1 MTSSLLS
8 HGEHENI
15 ADNDKLHLARR
26 YHALLTNRVD
36 TMRARIGP
44 SHEVGLRLIGVGS
57 SEVFYLDEIH
67 HADPALLAFCGI
79 TLDGMPIEVI
89 QDVSM
94 VNVILQ
100 ALPTRAGKL

>member
-8 HGEHENI
+8 HGDHENI
-15 ADNDKLHLARR
+15 ADNDKFHLARR

-36 TMRARIGP
+36 TFRDRIGAG
-44 SHEVGLRLIGVGS
+44 HEVGLRLVGHS
-57 SEVFYLDEIH
+57 VAEMFFLDEIH
-67 HADPALLAFCGI
+67 HADPSLIAFCGV
-79 TLDGMPIEVI
+79 TLDGMPIEVV

-100 ALPTRAGKL
+100 ALPARAGKR